1 MILSKTSIHTGWI
14 GEAVMRRIWAGT
26 LLCAA
31 VVPVFTGCTKRTES
45 RTNVVAINAA
55 PLGKETGATVRN
67 AILGAAASGQAATT
81 ITRQMDKQAQELAF
95 ELPGASVQRVGTGV
109 VVTLPEGMLF
119 AQESDELTSASRDN
133 LRRLATSLEKY
144 PNTRIMIVGHTDTQ
158 GGTDRNQSLS
168 ERRAQAV
175 AGLLEQIG
183 VNRARMTVLGRG
195 DAEPIATN
203 DTDAGRQWNR
213 RVEIAIYADEATRF
227 GSR

>member
-1 MILSKTSIHTGWI
+1 
-14 GEAVMRRIWAGT
+14 MRRILAGT

-31 VVPVFTGCTKRTES
+31 VVPLLAGCTVKRTQS
-45 RTNVVAINAA
+45 NTSVVAVNAT
-55 PLGKETGATVRN
+55 PVGKETGATVRN
-67 AILGAAASGQAATT
+67 AIQGASASGQAATT

-95 ELPGASVQRVGTGV
+95 DLPGSVTQRLGAGI

-119 AQESDELTSASRDN
+119 AQDSDELTPASRDN
-133 LRRLATSLEKY
+133 LRRLTTSLEKY

-158 GGTDRNQSLS
+158 GGTDHNLSLS
-168 ERRAQAV
+168 ERRAQAI
-175 AGLLEQIG
+175 ASLLEQIG

-213 RVEIAIYADEATRF
+213 RIEIAIYADEATRF

>member
-1 MILSKTSIHTGWI
+1 M
-14 GEAVMRRIWAGT
+14 
-26 LLCAA
+26 
-31 VVPVFTGCTKRTES
+31 
-45 RTNVVAINAA
+45 
-55 PLGKETGATVRN
+55 GAS
-67 AILGAAASGQAATT
+67 ASGQAATA

-95 ELPGASVQRVGTGV
+95 DLPGAVVQRLGTGI

-119 AQESDELTSASRDN
+119 AQESDELATASRDN

-144 PNTRIMIVGHTDTQ
+144 PNTRLMIVGHTDTQ

-168 ERRAQAV
+168 ERRAQALV
-175 AGLLEQIG
+175 GFLEQIG
-183 VNRARMTVLGRG
+183 VNRARMTALGRG

-213 RVEIAIYADEATRF
+213 RIEIAIYADEATRF

>member
-1 MILSKTSIHTGWI
+1 
-14 GEAVMRRIWAGT
+14 MRRILAGT
-26 LLCAA
+26 LVCAA
-31 VVPVFTGCTKRTES
+31 FVPLLTSCAKRVERNQGTA
-45 RTNVVAINAA
+45 VAVSATPI
-55 PLGKETGATVRN
+55 GKETGATVRN
-67 AILGAAASGQAATT
+67 AIMGASATGPAAAS

-95 ELPGASVQRVGTGV
+95 ELPGAVVQRLGAGI

-133 LRRLATSLEKY
+133 LRRLASSVEKY
-144 PNTRIMIVGHTDTQ
+144 PNTRIMIVAHSDAQ
-158 GGTDRNQSLS
+158 GGTERSLSLS
-168 ERRAQAV
+168 ERRAQAM

-183 VNRARMTVLGRG
+183 VNRARMTTIGRG

>member
-1 MILSKTSIHTGWI
+1 
-14 GEAVMRRIWAGT
+14 MRRILAGT
-26 LLCAA
+26 LVCAA
-31 VVPVFTGCTKRTES
+31 FVPLLTSCAKRVERNQGTA
-45 RTNVVAINAA
+45 VAVSATPI
-55 PLGKETGATVRN
+55 GKETGATVRN
-67 AILGAAASGQAATT
+67 AIMGASATGPAAAS

-95 ELPGASVQRVGTGV
+95 ELPGSVVQRLGGGV

-133 LRRLATSLEKY
+133 LRRLASSLEKY
-144 PNTRIMIVGHTDTQ
+144 PNTRIMIVGHSDAQ
-158 GGTDRNQSLS
+158 GGTERSLALS
-168 ERRAQAV
+168 ERRAQAM

-183 VNRARMTVLGRG
+183 VNRARMTTIGRG

>member
-1 MILSKTSIHTGWI
+1 MRSIL
-14 GEAVMRRIWAGT
+14 AGT
-26 LLCAA
+26 LVCAA
-31 VVPVFTGCTKRTES
+31 FVPLLTSCAKRTE
-45 RTNVVAINAA
+45 RNQGTAVAVSATPI
-55 PLGKETGATVRN
+55 GKETGATVRN
-67 AILGAAASGQAATT
+67 AIMGASATGPAAAG

-95 ELPGASVQRVGTGV
+95 ELPGAIVQRLGGGI

-119 AQESDELTSASRDN
+119 AQESDELTPASRDN
-133 LRRLATSLEKY
+133 LRRLASSLEKY
-144 PNTRIMIVGHTDTQ
+144 PNTRIMIVGHSDAE
-158 GGTDRNQSLS
+158 GGRDRSLNLS
-168 ERRAQAV
+168 ERRAQAL

-183 VNRARMTVLGRG
+183 VNRARVTTIGRG